1 MPDPLPQL
9 YLSFHDITDDRI
21 CVLKND
27 QGERLTVTKEAVGDV
42 AMMLAE
48 FERDADKAEFVA
60 EEWAGRA
67 DEIRWEE
74 AELVDEESD
83 ELLDQS
89 PGSLD
94 EVDDNPHAIGADRY
108 FPGESRIDLGGGTVD
123 DD

>member
-27 QGERLTVTKEAVGDV
+27 QGERLTVTKEAAGDV

-48 FERDADKAEFVA
+48 FEMDADKAEFVA
-60 EEWAGRA
+60 EEWEGRA

-89 PGSLD
+89 PESLD
-94 EVDDNPHAIGADRY
+94 EVDDNPHARPADRSY
-108 FPGESRIDLGGGTVD
+108 ER
-123 DD
+123 